1 MTLNINTKSRSHG
14 VHCLGNGKLAVYG
27 QGINIMQVFGPP
39 YSSPSFMKLKLSK
52 QEDGVVSDR
61 IKGTPIWQHS
71 QKEGCKTIFE
81 AVDFVDAEIPC
92 FIRKL
97 YIEEEIIFDLEI
109 ENDFCILN
117 NISRFERF
125 GVKASLLA
133 EADSG
138 VYIYGKYPSPKK
150 LTNQI
155 VVTGNIELIEVKSNT
170 TYQIIC
176 KKGEVTIYITG
187 GPSYP
192 ECMENMESA
201 LEAGYEN
208 MLSRTKEYWSD
219 FTARRFDF
227 DKKIPMDLEERE
239 VLLKT
244 IDDVSVLIKTQQGI
258 DGGVLAG
265 HNYHLA
271 YIRDQYG
278 TFRCLL
284 KLGYYTEARAIL
296 NFYWNIWK
304 RHRRL
309 HNAQAS
315 GVDGIFHVHENDG
328 VEITGYLIIQAFD
341 YYKVTGDA
349 ELLKEISPMLQWAW
363 NMQKEQLVDYMLP
376 FNGDETY
383 IAGGIL
389 PRNCINDGSA
399 EATLLFITSGQR
411 LLRWIKE
418 NEYWEAHIL
427 DENIKLLEETIK
439 NYRKNF
445 VEDGRIITN
454 NPKRRGKI
462 KLPIYRHGV
471 CEGCNSFGWTE
482 MNMEDR
488 YVCPNCLQKNH
499 IKRVEPQKYYL
510 KSVSLMPLYI
520 GSELFS
526 MEEIRSMVDEIVLD
540 YKTTGRL
547 PSREHDT
554 ISVGYDYGLFL
565 YTLNTLNNPLSKEIF
580 RRMLD
585 MLDSTGAWVEYY
597 DKDVPKGTRYRPW
610 ESGINL
616 EAAINYALKE
626 KNT

>member
-1 MTLNINTKSRSHG
+1 MTLNINNKSRSDG

-39 YSSPSFMKLKLSK
+39 YSSPSFMKLKLRK
-52 QEDGVVSDR
+52 QEYEVTSNR
-61 IKGTPIWQHS
+61 IKGSAIWQHE
-71 QKEGCKTIFE
+71 QKESSKTIFE

-97 YIEEEIIFDLEI
+97 YIEEEIIFNLEI

-117 NISRFERF
+117 NINRFEKF
-125 GVKASLLA
+125 GAKASLLA

-150 LTNQI
+150 LTHQV
-155 VVTGNIELIEVKSNT
+155 VVTGNIELIEGKSKN

-176 KKGEVTIYITG
+176 KKGEATIYISG

-192 ECMENMESA
+192 ECIKNMESA
-201 LEAGYEN
+201 LVTDYET
-208 MLSRTKEYWSD
+208 MLSRTKVYWSE
-219 FTARRFDF
+219 FTTRRFEF
-227 DKKIPMDLEERE
+227 EKKIPMYLEQRE

-284 KLGYYTEARAIL
+284 KLGYYSEAKAIL
-296 NFYWNIWK
+296 NFYWNVWK
-304 RHRRL
+304 RRGRL

-315 GVDGIFHVHENDG
+315 GVDGIFHVHENDS
-328 VEITGYLIIQAFD
+328 VEITGYLINQAFD

-349 ELLKEISPMLQWAW
+349 ELFKEIMPMLQWAW

-389 PRNCINDGSA
+389 PRSCINDGSA

-411 LLRWIKE
+411 LLKWIKE
-418 NEYWEAHIL
+418 NGYWEARIL

-439 NYRKNF
+439 NYKKNF
-445 VEDGRIITN
+445 VEEGRIITN
-454 NPKRRGKI
+454 NPERREKI
-462 KLPIYRHGV
+462 KLPVYRHGV
-471 CEGCNSFGWTE
+471 CEGCYSFGWTE
-482 MNMEDR
+482 KNTGDR
-488 YVCPNCLQKNH
+488 YVCPVCLEKNH
-499 IKRVEPQKYYL
+499 VKRVEPQKYYL

-526 MEEIRSMVDEIVLD
+526 MEEIRIMANEIVLN

-547 PSREHDT
+547 PSRELDK

-565 YTLNTLNNPLSKEIF
+565 YTLSKLNNPLAKEIF
-580 RRMLD
+580 GRMLD

-626 KNT
+626 ENT